1 LTGALLAEVAIDG
14 QLTIAEDGTVRAG
27 DTRPGDELLADV
39 YDTVREHLDGRK
51 AKRVISGL
59 SRHIGGS

>member
-1 LTGALLAEVAIDG
+1 MAQVN
-14 QLTIAEDGTVRAG
+14 
-27 DTRPGDELLADV
+27 DELLADV